1 MRVQSKGRVRRS
13 RAEWRG
19 ILDRF
24 AASGQSQA
32 AFCRREG
39 ISKGSL
45 SRWKQ
50 QIGEGDAEPGAFVE
64 LAVGQEGASAR
75 VLEPGELE
83 LALPGGVSLRWRP

>member
-1 MRVQSKGRVRRS
+1 MRVQSNGKVRRTP
-13 RAEWRG
+13 AEWRG

-32 AFCRREG
+32 AFCGREG

-50 QIGEGDAEPGAFVE
+50 RMGEGEGEAGAFVE
-64 LAVGQEGASAR
+64 LPVPQGPAVSALR
-75 VLEPGELE
+75 PGELE
-83 LALPGGVSLRWRP
+83 LALPGGVRLRWRP